1 MASSK
6 FLQLTEKRTKGEKNP
21 LVATDKTVMEG
32 QTPKAGSWD
41 TARMTSSF
49 F

>member
-21 LVATDKTVMEG
+21 LIATDKTVLEG
-32 QTPKAGSWD
+32 QTPGSWD